1 VAHLPFLKMLEFQ
14 FNTLLLQVVLL
25 VVQIRDLQQLLAVV
39 VQVATEIVHL
49 EN

>member
-1 VAHLPFLKMLEFQ
+1 MLEFQ

>member
-1 VAHLPFLKMLEFQ
+1 MLEFQ

-25 VVQIRDLQQLLAVV
+25 VVQIRDLQQLLAAVEL
-39 VQVATEIVHL
+39 VATEIVHL